1 MSDEEPIGVSL
12 QDRSSHLRLSVY
24 APGKFPVNSTDLQS
38 QNKESNY
45 ISVGHS
51 WVENC
56 GYVLP
61 KRSLFSS
68 LKSCMLK
75 TQHAI
80 QMFKLVI

>member
-24 APGKFPVNSTDLQS
+24 APGKFPVNSTHLQS

-45 ISVGHS
+45 ISAAHC